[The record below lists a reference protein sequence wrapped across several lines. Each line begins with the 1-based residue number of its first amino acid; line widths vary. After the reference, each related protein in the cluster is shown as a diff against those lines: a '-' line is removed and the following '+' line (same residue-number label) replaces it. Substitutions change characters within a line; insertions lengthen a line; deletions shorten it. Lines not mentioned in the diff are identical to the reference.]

1 MIIVLKRFRKVRKI
15 GSEENIELFKFRL
28 VQNTNKKI
36 TEILKVKIRD
46 ILFNIYIKQIKKK
59 NGKKTAADSKIFSK
73 IEEVTLSEI
82 TPDTDSDRPMTPNLL
97 MILIK
102 SREFIQEKV
111 SCPWNKY

>member
-59 NGKKTAADSKIFSK
+59 NGKKTAFQIQ
-73 IEEVTLSEI
+73 
-82 TPDTDSDRPMTPNLL
+82 
-97 MILIK
+97 K
-102 SREFIQEKV
+102 SQ
-111 SCPWNKY
+111 